1 MADKCCNSNSDAENE
16 ENRTDSCCSSTNLEI
31 KQENTSCCSSNKD
44 SVNSFNSIPIFIQ
57 TETSCCSS
65 NTSKE
70 TDKELEK
77 KSCCSNS
84 LPSEKKQETTNCCSS
99 KTTIKEDETLVKTSC
114 CSSTEQQTI
123 ETISNAL
130 PSGEKMA
137 YRVHGMDCPAC
148 AKTIEKSLS
157 TLKDISEVKVNY
169 STAKMQVAASHLDAF
184 IPIESEIKK
193 LGYSIEPL
201 DQKGNIKTFEI
212 EGMDCGSCAKSIEN
226 HLNTLSTVKNVSV
239 NFSTGKMKI
248 EHSDSAENIISEVSK
263 IGFKASLQSNKKS
276 IQTNKNKSDN
286 GLIILSG
293 VLIALGFIG
302 SFNGISPIMSTILY
316 AIAMVISGYKPVK
329 SAFYA
334 IKSRSLDMNVLMS
347 VAAIGA
353 ALIGE
358 WLEGATVVWLFA
370 IGNILQTK
378 SIERTRNSIR
388 NLMDLAPPEAWVR
401 VGSEIIKKSVEEIT
415 IGDVIIV
422 KPGDKIPLDGEII
435 QGESSVNQA
444 PITGESIPV
453 DKEIGDTVYAGT
465 INENGSLEIKV
476 TKLVEDTTISK
487 IIHLVEEAQEQ
498 KAPTEAFVDKFAS
511 VYTPIVFI
519 LALAIMLLPPLLG
532 FGTWGDWFYKGLELL
547 VVACPCAL
555 VISTPVAIVS
565 AIGNAA
571 KNGVLIKGGTF
582 LEKAGAI
589 TAIAF
594 DKTGT
599 LTEGKPKV
607 TEIQTLHVTED
618 ELLSIALTLEDY
630 STHPIAKAIV
640 EYANEKGIQPKIGEL
655 FRSIVGKGVQ
665 ATIEGNIYYGG
676 NLKLFEEMNVSL
688 DDAKNHVQDLQNK
701 GKTVVVIG
709 TQHQVIGIIA
719 VSDTIRETTAS
730 ALKAL
735 KQSGVNQTVMLTG
748 DNEGSAKIIA
758 SEANVTR
765 YFADLLPEDKV
776 DAIKKLQNE
785 GHKVAMVGDGINDAP
800 ALATAD
806 LGIAMGG
813 AGTDTAMETADIV
826 LMADN
831 LDKLPHT
838 MKLSRKALT
847 IIKQNIWFSVII
859 KVIALVL
866 IFPGWLTL
874 WMAVLS
880 DTGAALIVILNALR
894 LLKFKE

>member
-1 MADKCCNSNSDAENE
+1 M
-16 ENRTDSCCSSTNLEI
+16 
-31 KQENTSCCSSNKD
+31 
-44 SVNSFNSIPIFIQ
+44 
-57 TETSCCSS
+57 
-65 NTSKE
+65 
-70 TDKELEK
+70 
-77 KSCCSNS
+77 
-84 LPSEKKQETTNCCSS
+84 
-99 KTTIKEDETLVKTSC
+99 
-114 CSSTEQQTI
+114 
-123 ETISNAL
+123 
-130 PSGEKMA
+130 
-137 YRVHGMDCPAC
+137 
-148 AKTIEKSLS
+148 
-157 TLKDISEVKVNY
+157 
-169 STAKMQVAASHLDAF
+169 
-184 IPIESEIKK
+184 
-193 LGYSIEPL
+193 
-201 DQKGNIKTFEI
+201 
-212 EGMDCGSCAKSIEN
+212 
-226 HLNTLSTVKNVSV
+226 
-239 NFSTGKMKI
+239 
-248 EHSDSAENIISEVSK
+248 
-263 IGFKASLQSNKKS
+263 
-276 IQTNKNKSDN
+276 
-286 GLIILSG
+286 
-293 VLIALGFIG
+293 
-302 SFNGISPIMSTILY
+302 LY

-347 VAAIGA
+347 AAAIGA

-370 IGNILQTK
+370 IGNYLQTK

-388 NLMDLAPPEAWVR
+388 NLMDLAPPEAWVQ
-401 VGSEIIKKSVEEIT
+401 VGSEIIKKPVEEI
-415 IGDVIIV
+415 IVGDIIVV

-453 DKEIGDTVYAGT
+453 DKNIGDSVYAGT
-465 INENGSLEIKV
+465 INEHGSLEIKV

-511 VYTPIVFI
+511 IYTPVVFI
-519 LALAIMLLPPLLG
+519 LALVVMVLPPLLG
-532 FGTWGDWFYKGLELL
+532 FGTWGEWFYKGLELL

-582 LEKAGAI
+582 LEKTGAI

-607 TEIQTLHVTED
+607 SEIKALNVSE
-618 ELLSIALTLEDY
+618 EKLLSLALTLENY
-630 STHPIAKAIV
+630 STHPIAKSIV
-640 EYANEKGIQPKIGEL
+640 GYANEKGIQPKNGEL
-655 FRSIVGKGVQ
+655 FKSIVGKGVQ
-665 ATIEGNIYYGG
+665 ATIEDDIYYAG
-676 NLKLFEEMNVSL
+676 NLKLFEEMNGSL
-688 DDAKNHVQDLQNK
+688 DNVKKQVQEIQIK
-701 GKTVVVIG
+701 GKTVVIIG
-709 TQHQVIGIIA
+709 TQSQIIGLIA

-730 ALKAL
+730 ALEAL

-748 DNEGSAKIIA
+748 DNEGTAKMIA
-758 SEANVTR
+758 SEANINR
-765 YFADLLPEDKV
+765 YFAGLLPEDKV
-776 DAIKKLQNE
+776 DAIKKLQSE

-847 IIKQNIWFSVII
+847 IIKQNIWFSIII
-859 KVIALVL
+859 KVVALVL
-866 IFPGWLTL
+866 IFPGVLTL

>member
-1 MADKCCNSNSDAENE
+1 MSNEAK
-16 ENRTDSCCSSTNLEI
+16 TD
-31 KQENTSCCSSNKD
+31 
-44 SVNSFNSIPIFIQ
+44 
-57 TETSCCSS
+57 
-65 NTSKE
+65 
-70 TDKELEK
+70 
-77 KSCCSNS
+77 
-84 LPSEKKQETTNCCSS
+84 CCSS
-99 KTTIKEDETLVKTSC
+99 KTTNKEEAVSKTSSC
-114 CSSTEQQTI
+114 CSSKTTNEEDTVSKTSTCCNNKTSSEEVAVSKESSCCSSNEQQTK
-123 ETISNAL
+123 EVTPTFNT
-130 PSGEKMA
+130 SGEKKEF
-137 YRVHGMDCPAC
+137 RVSGMDCPAC
-148 AKTIEKSLS
+148 AKTIEKGLRSL
-157 TLKDISEVKVNY
+157 KGIEEVKVNY
-169 STAKMQVAASHLDAF
+169 STAKMQVVATNTAAF
-184 IPIESEIKK
+184 TPIESEIKK
-193 LGYSIEPL
+193 LGFSVEPL
-201 DQKGNIKTFEI
+201 NQNKNIKTYSI

-226 HLNTLSTVKNVSV
+226 HLGSNPSVENVSV

-248 EHSDSAENIISEVSK
+248 EHSNKVEDIISEVSK
-263 IGFKASLQSNKKS
+263 IGYKASLQSRNKPM
-276 IQTNKNKSDN
+276 QTNKNNNEN
-286 GLIILSG
+286 GLIIFSG

-302 SFNGISPIMSTILY
+302 SFNGISEVISTILY
-316 AIAMVISGYKPVK
+316 AVAMLISGYKPVK

-347 VAAIGA
+347 AAAIGA

-370 IGNILQTK
+370 IGNFLQTR

-388 NLMDLAPPEAWVR
+388 NLMDLAPPEAWVK
-401 VGSEIIKKSVEEIT
+401 VGSEIIKKPVEEISVDDT
-415 IGDVIIV
+415 IVV
-422 KPGDKIPLDGEII
+422 KPGDKISLDGEII

-498 KAPTEAFVDKFAS
+498 KAPTEAFVDKFATI
-511 VYTPIVFI
+511 YTPIVFI
-519 LALAIMLLPPLLG
+519 SALVIMVLPPLLG
-532 FGTWGDWFYKGLELL
+532 FGTWGEWFYKGLELL

-582 LEKAGAI
+582 LEIAGAI

-607 TEIQTLHVTED
+607 SEIKALNVSEK

-640 EYANEKGIQPKIGEL
+640 EYANEKEIQPKNGEL
-655 FRSIVGKGVQ
+655 FKNILGKGVQ
-665 ATIEGNIYYGG
+665 ATIEGDIFYAG
-676 NLKLFEEMNVSL
+676 NPKLFEESNVSL
-688 DDAKNHVQDLQNK
+688 DNVKNHVQELQNK
-701 GKTVVVIG
+701 GKTVIIIG
-709 TQHQVIGIIA
+709 TQHQIIGMIA
-719 VSDTIRETTAS
+719 VSDTIRKTTAS
-730 ALKAL
+730 ALNVL

-748 DNEGSAKIIA
+748 DNEGTAKMIA
-758 SEANVTR
+758 SEAHINR
-765 YFADLLPEDKV
+765 YFAELLPDDKV

-813 AGTDTAMETADIV
+813 AGTDTAMETADII

-831 LDKLPHT
+831 LDKLPYT
-838 MKLSRKALT
+838 MNLSRKALT
-847 IIKQNIWFSVII
+847 IIKQNIWFSIII

>member
-1 MADKCCNSNSDAENE
+1 MADQCCGSNKLTEDKVE
-16 ENRTDSCCSSTNLEI
+16 SCCSN
-31 KQENTSCCSSNKD
+31 
-44 SVNSFNSIPIFIQ
+44 NS
-57 TETSCCSS
+57 
-65 NTSKE
+65 SKE
-70 TDKELEK
+70 TVKELEK
-77 KSCCSNS
+77 VSCCSTS
-84 LPSEKKQETTNCCSS
+84 LSNEKEQEINNCCSS
-99 KTTIKEDETLVKTSC
+99 PSTMKADISSVKTSC
-114 CSSTEQQTI
+114 CSSTEQKT
-123 ETISNAL
+123 EMTNSNHL
-130 PSGEKMA
+130 PSGEKMT
-137 YRVHGMDCPAC
+137 YRVYGMDCAAC
-148 AKTIEKSLS
+148 AKTIEKGLS
-157 TLKDISEVKVNY
+157 KLKDINEIKVNF
-169 STAKMQVAASHLDAF
+169 STAKMQVIATKSEAF
-184 IPIESEIKK
+184 IPIESEITK
-193 LGYSIEPL
+193 LGFSAELL
-201 DQKGNIKTFEI
+201 DQNGHIKTFDI
-212 EGMDCGSCAKSIEN
+212 AGMDCGSCAKTIEN
-226 HLNTLSTVKNVSV
+226 HLNTIPSVKNVSV

-248 EHSDSAENIISEVSK
+248 EHSNSVEDIITEVSK
-263 IGFKASLQSNKKS
+263 IGFKASLPSNKNAVH
-276 IQTNKNKSDN
+276 IQKNTKDN
-286 GLIILSG
+286 GIIILSG

-302 SFNGISPIMSTILY
+302 SYSGISTLISSVLY

-334 IKSRSLDMNVLMS
+334 LKSRSLDMNVLMS
-347 VAAIGA
+347 AAAIGA
-353 ALIGE
+353 ALIGL

-370 IGNILQTK
+370 LGNLLQTK

-388 NLMDLAPPEAWVR
+388 NLMDLAPSEAWVS
-401 VGSEIIKKSVEEIT
+401 VGTELIKKPVEEIS
-415 IGDVIIV
+415 IGDIIIV

-444 PITGESIPV
+444 PITGESITV
-453 DKEIGDTVYAGT
+453 DKFIGDTVYAGT
-465 INENGSLEIKV
+465 INEHGSLDIRV
-476 TKLVEDTTISK
+476 TKLVEDTTIAK

-511 VYTPIVFI
+511 IYTPIVFI
-519 LALAIMLLPPLLG
+519 LAFVVMVLPPLFGLG
-532 FGTWGDWFYKGLELL
+532 NWGDWFYKGLELL

-607 TEIQTLHVTED
+607 SEIKSFGVSEE
-618 ELLSIALTLEDY
+618 ELLSIVYTLEDY

-640 EYANEKGIQPKIGEL
+640 GHVNEKRIQPKTGEL
-655 FRSIVGKGVQ
+655 FKSIVGKGVQ
-665 ATIEGNIYYGG
+665 ATIEGDIYYAG
-676 NLKLFEEMNVSL
+676 NLKLFEEMDVFL
-688 DDAKNHVQDLQNK
+688 DNIKNHVQKIQNQ
-701 GKTVVVIG
+701 GKTVVLIG
-709 TQHQVIGIIA
+709 TQHQVIGMIA
-719 VSDTIRETTAS
+719 VSDTIRETSAS

-735 KQSGVNQTVMLTG
+735 KISGVKQTVMLTG
-748 DNEGSAKIIA
+748 DNEGTATMIA
-758 SEANVTR
+758 AQANIDR
-765 YFADLLPEDKV
+765 YFAELLPEDKV
-776 DAIKKLQNE
+776 SAIKKIQNE

-838 MKLSRKALT
+838 MKLSRKSLT
-847 IIKQNIWFSVII
+847 IIKQNIWFSIII
-859 KVIALVL
+859 KVVALVF

-880 DTGAALIVILNALR
+880 DTGAALIVILNSMR